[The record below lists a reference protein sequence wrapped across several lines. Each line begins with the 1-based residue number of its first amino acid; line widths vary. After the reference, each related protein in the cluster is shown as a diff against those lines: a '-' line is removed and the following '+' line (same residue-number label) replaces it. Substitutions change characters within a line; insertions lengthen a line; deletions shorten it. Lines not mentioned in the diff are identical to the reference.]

1 MAGNSRRAH
10 QGQGSC
16 HVGAGVGVPVVLSG
30 VAIVAGKAHFV
41 CSWVPLDR
49 HPVGGAEGCG
59 PQVRELGLHGAGNH
73 VFHSRSYP
81 TWRSQ
86 KRLAFAVKAFTRGYQ
101 ESSEPRS
108 FPKKRSVRW
117 KFKEQNSELWPA
129 GPALLLELCRP
140 AGP

>member
-1 MAGNSRRAH
+1 MAGSSQRAR

-49 HPVGGAEGCG
+49 HPVGEAEGCG

-73 VFHSRSYP
+73 VLHSRGSP
-81 TWRSQ
+81 TWQWQ
-86 KRLAFAVKAFTRGYQ
+86 KGLAFGVKAFAA
-101 ESSEPRS
+101 SP
-108 FPKKRSVRW
+108 
-117 KFKEQNSELWPA
+117 
-129 GPALLLELCRP
+129 LCGKLR
-140 AGP
+140 AA